1 MQLLSRDEVLKR
13 TSLSRAT
20 LWRKERAGEF
30 PKAVRISSNRVAYD
44 AEAVDS
50 WIQFVISAA
59 ESGDLGDESHEME
72 PD

>member
-44 AEAVDS
+44 AEAVDA
-50 WIQFVISAA
+50 WIQFVISATGSDNA
-59 ESGDLGDESHEME
+59 SDG
-72 PD
+72 PDTG